1 MVLVALTA
9 SHDANGEQFGRSC
22 SSAPNLYTR
31 AWYRRAGAEKSA
43 AGPCLPGADLRARV
57 AGGVLHVRDRAL
69 IVVAVVPVARFL
81 ERVTL
86 DVAPPPPPGLRTDRD
101 AARTWADAIVSR

>member
-22 SSAPNLYTR
+22 SSAPNLCMSLELGIAER
-31 AWYRRAGAEKSA
+31 APKRALLD
-43 AGPCLPGADLRARV
+43 LPGADLRARV

-81 ERVTL
+81 ERVAL

-101 AARTWADAIVSR
+101 AARTWADATVSR

>member
-31 AWYRRAGAEKSA
+31 AWYRRAGAEKRD
-43 AGPCLPGADLRARV
+43 LPGADLRARV

-81 ERVTL
+81 ERVAL
-86 DVAPPPPPGLRTDRD
+86 DVAPPPPPWLRTDRD
-101 AARTWADAIVSR
+101 AARTWADVP